1 MTFELE
7 LDLHVRVGLDG
18 VKINLHRRSSF
29 NSES

>member
-7 LDLHVRVGLDG
+7 LDLRVGLDG
-18 VKINLHRRSSF
+18 VKINLHRQSSF